1 MAPRR
6 LPDLNL
12 CDSDLQGVREPE
24 VARQVVTAATYKAL
38 RIVFTEI
45 ETEIDAGVVINGVP
59 VMGPVEIEIEDTVL
73 TVDRSLNLTIGDAEV
88 AVLVVDLNA
97 ASRLKALD
105 HVSATVDAQVFANL
119 ITVVVQ

>member
-12 CDSDLQGVREPE
+12 CDSGLQGVREPE

-45 ETEIDAGVVINGVP
+45 EMEIDAGVVINGVP

>member
-6 LPDLNL
+6 LPDRNL
-12 CDSDLQGVREPE
+12 CNSGLQGVREPE

-59 VMGPVEIEIEDTVL
+59 VMGPVEIEIEDTVV

>member
-12 CDSDLQGVREPE
+12 CDSDLQGVRGPE

-97 ASRLKALD
+97 ASRLEALD
-105 HVSATVDAQVFANL
+105 PVSATVDAQVFANL

>member
-45 ETEIDAGVVINGVP
+45 ETEIDAGEVINCVP

-97 ASRLKALD
+97 ASRLEALD
-105 HVSATVDAQVFANL
+105 PVSATVDAQVFANL

>member
-97 ASRLKALD
+97 ASRLEALD
-105 HVSATVDAQVFANL
+105 PVSATVDAQVFANL

>member
-88 AVLVVDLNA
+88 AVLVLDLNA
-97 ASRLKALD
+97 ASRLEALD
-105 HVSATVDAQVFANL
+105 PVSATVDAQVFANL